1 MRKFLF
7 VFGTRQE
14 AVGMA
19 PLVRALRAHG
29 NIDAKVC
36 VTAARQREMLD
47 PLLALFDITP
57 DYALNLTDPGHA
69 HADATPGLLQA
80 VGGLFDRLHPDTV
93 VVHGDTTTTLM
104 VSLAAFYRYL
114 PVAHV
119 EAGLRS
125 GDIWSPWPEELN
137 RRITDAVSSWHF
149 APTDRARR
157 NLLSEGVPADSVVL
171 SGDTLIDALQG
182 VRRVLERDDAF
193 AQTIAARYRF
203 LDGDAR
209 IVLVSGHHVGTGDAL
224 ARFGRALRVLAGR
237 HRDVQFV
244 YALHG
249 DSLVDEPMHALL
261 DGIANLH
268 VIEPQAYLSFV
279 FLMSRAHFIITDSC
293 GIQEEAPALGKP
305 VLVTRDTSERPEAI
319 QAGTAR
325 LVGTDAARLVD
336 EASRLIGNEHAYDE
350 MARASNPYGDG
361 HACER
366 IVQAL
371 LSRRHGLPSIVN
383 FGMGAGEMPY
393 NALALGL
400 HALRSA

>member
-7 VFGTRQE
+7 VLGSRQE
-14 AVGMA
+14 AAGMA

-36 VTAARQREMLD
+36 VTVRRRETFD

-57 DYALNLTDPGHA
+57 DYALNLTDAGHA
-69 HADATPGLLQA
+69 QADATSGLLRA
-80 VGGLFDRLHPDTV
+80 VGDVFDRLHPDTV
-93 VVHGDTTTTLM
+93 VVYGDTITTLM

-137 RRITDAVSSWHF
+137 RRITDAVSTWHF
-149 APTDRARR
+149 APTERARR
-157 NLLSEGVPADSVVL
+157 NLFSEGVPADSVVL

-182 VRRVLERDDAF
+182 VRRILERDEAF
-193 AQTIAARYRF
+193 ARTIVERYPF
-203 LDGDAR
+203 VAGDSR
-209 IVLVSGHHVGTGDAL
+209 IVLVSGHRFYGGDVRAC
-224 ARFGRALRVLAGR
+224 FGHALRLLASR

-249 DSLVDEPMHALL
+249 ESGVDEPMCALL

-268 VIEPQAYLSFV
+268 VIEPPAYLSFV

-305 VLVTRDTSERPEAI
+305 VLVTRDTCERPEAV
-319 QAGTAR
+319 QAGNAR
-325 LVGTDAARLVD
+325 LVGTDAERLVE
-336 EASRLIGNEHAYDE
+336 EASRLIGSDSAYDE
-350 MARASNPYGDG
+350 MAHASNPYGDG

-366 IVQAL
+366 IVPVL
-371 LSRRHGLPSIVN
+371 LSRPRAAPNIVN
-383 FGMGAGEMPY
+383 YGMGSGEMPF

>member
-29 NIDAKVC
+29 NVDAKVC
-36 VTAARQREMLD
+36 VTVRRRETFE
-47 PLLALFDITP
+47 PVLALFDVMP
-57 DYALNLTDPGHA
+57 DYTLNLTDAGHA
-69 HADATPGLLQA
+69 QADSTSGLLQA
-80 VGGLFDRLHPDTV
+80 IGGLFDRLHPDSV
-93 VVHGDTTTTLM
+93 VVYGDTITTLM

-149 APTDRARR
+149 APTERARR
-157 NLLSEGVPADSVVL
+157 NLYSEGVPADSVVL

-182 VRRVLERDDAF
+182 VRRILERDDAF
-193 AQTIAARYRF
+193 ARAIAARYPF
-203 LDGDAR
+203 VDGTGR
-209 IVLVSGHHVGTGDAL
+209 IVLVSGHHFYTGEMRAC
-224 ARFGRALRVLAGR
+224 FGHALRILAGR

-249 DSLVDEPMHALL
+249 ESSVDEPMQALL
-261 DGIANLH
+261 EGIANLH

-305 VLVTRDTSERPEAI
+305 VLVTRDTCERPEAV
-319 QAGTAR
+319 QAGNAR
-325 LVGTDAARLVD
+325 LVGTDAERLVD
-336 EASRLIGNEHAYDE
+336 EASRLIGNDRAYGE
-350 MARASNPYGDG
+350 MAHASNPYGDG

-366 IVQAL
+366 IVHAL
-371 LSRRHGLPSIVN
+371 LNRPHALPNIVN

-393 NALALGL
+393 NALAMGL